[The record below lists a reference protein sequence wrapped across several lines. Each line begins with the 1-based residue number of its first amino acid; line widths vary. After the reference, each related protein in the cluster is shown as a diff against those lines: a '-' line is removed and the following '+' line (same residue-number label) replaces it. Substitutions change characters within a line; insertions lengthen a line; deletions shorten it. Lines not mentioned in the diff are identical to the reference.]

1 MSGNS
6 ASYNL
11 LKTKKMRMRLK
22 MLAVFYKDCYIPYPW
37 LDIQDV
43 DKKISK
49 KIISDLKS
57 SGITINFTHF
67 IIKCEVGGG
76 VDYLGYNWK
85 PVVTKGYNWRN
96 EEFSIG
102 STIETIGDS
111 EEILLKEPKMLYLYL

>member
-1 MSGNS
+1 
-6 ASYNL
+6 
-11 LKTKKMRMRLK
+11 MRMRLK

-76 VDYLGYNWK
+76 GGVVYL
-85 PVVTKGYNWRN
+85 GYNWRN